1 MRRHRSVACVLLGS
15 IAILGMLQRPARAQ
29 AEPATSTIRLASASE
44 AAGSA
49 DREPP
54 SQAWPRRDSELT
66 FEQLRAAAPS
76 NAARTSAP
84 ANQTPHHQSG
94 VQQAGYV
101 ESQATKPLVDVSGF
115 NRSRSLAGVY
125 PSASA
130 QATLNK
136 LPRPAPVQQTATA
149 PAAQPT
155 HQRGKPFQAMQ
166 TEPELSPYLNL
177 YRTNL
182 NPNMMPNYFAL
193 VRPQFEQQELNRKQ
207 TAEIQKLQRQLQSNQ
222 SAVATTPYSPGSS
235 AGMSASARYMDT
247 GQFYKTTRR

>member
-1 MRRHRSVACVLLGS
+1 MRRHCSVACVLLGS
-15 IAILGMLQRPARAQ
+15 IAILGLLQRSARSQ
-29 AEPATSTIRLASASE
+29 AEPATSTIRLASGSE
-44 AAGSA
+44 ASGAV

-54 SQAWPRRDSELT
+54 SQAWPRHDSELS
-66 FEQLRAAAPS
+66 FEQLHRAAPS
-76 NAARTSAP
+76 NVVRTSATKNSN
-84 ANQTPHHQSG
+84 ARNQNG

-101 ESQATKPLVDVSGF
+101 ESPATKPLVDVAGY

-136 LPRPAPVQQTATA
+136 LPRPVPVQQTATA

-155 HQRGKPFQAMQ
+155 HQRGKPFQAIQ

-207 TAEIQKLQRQLQSNQ
+207 TTEIQKLQRQLQSNQ
-222 SAVATTPYSPGSS
+222 SAAASSPYSAGSS
-235 AGMSASARYMDT
+235 TGMSVSARYMDT
-247 GQFYKTTRR
+247 GQFYKPSRR